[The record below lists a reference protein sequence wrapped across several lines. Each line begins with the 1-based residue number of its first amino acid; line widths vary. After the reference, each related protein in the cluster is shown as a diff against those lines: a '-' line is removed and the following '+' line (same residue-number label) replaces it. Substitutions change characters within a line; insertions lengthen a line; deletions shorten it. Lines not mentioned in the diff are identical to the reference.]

1 MQHYYNTLGEDW
13 FNYSQL
19 YDRFA
24 RECSN
29 DSIIVEVGSWVGRS
43 ICYLGVELVNNNKRP
58 KVYAVD
64 TWLGSSEHQNHD
76 IVKRD
81 ELYTTFLKNISPLG
95 DLITPLRLDSLAAA
109 ETFENE
115 SIDFLFLDA
124 SHHYG
129 DVKKDI
135 VAWYPKIKTGGIF
148 SGHDVDGGWPGVNR
162 AINESLELQGYT
174 IPPPGK
180 WFEKKK

>member
-1 MQHYYNTLGEDW
+1 MEHYYKTLGEDW

-24 RECSN
+24 LECDDNSV
-29 DSIIVEVGSWVGRS
+29 IVEIGSWVGRS
-43 ICYLGVELVNNNKRP
+43 ICYLGVELMNKHKTP

-64 TWLGSSEHQNHD
+64 TWRGSQEHSNHA
-76 IVKRD
+76 ILKND
-81 ELYTTFLKNISPLG
+81 ELYNTFIRNISPLG
-95 DLITPLRLDSLAAA
+95 GLITPLRLDSLSAAV
-109 ETFENE
+109 TFEDN

-124 SHHYG
+124 SHQYE

-135 VAWYPKIKTGGIF
+135 AAWYPKIKPGGIF
-148 SGHDVDGGWPGVNR
+148 AGHDIDGSFIGVNM
-162 AINESLELQGYT
+162 AVNQSIELRGYI

-180 WFEKKK
+180 WFEKRK